1 MIQIVE
7 NQMDDDAC
15 HAMHATTQSPKR
27 NSIRTL
33 EDIQVVVR
41 TPHCILWSLSGRE
54 RTRPRRDP
62 SSQNNSIRLR
72 RHDRKRSETK

>member
-15 HAMHATTQSPKR
+15 HAMHATTQSPKQ

-41 TPHCILWSLSGRE
+41 TPHCILWSLSGRDPDE
-54 RTRPRRDP
+54 IRRARTTASD
-62 SSQNNSIRLR
+62 
-72 RHDRKRSETK
+72 